1 MKKEIGL
8 LLLFATSLTGCLGT
22 SDSSAIGAARG
33 VNPAMLSDAEFKQYQ
48 KQRANELYEANTQA
62 AKNHAALS
70 SANETMSTI
79 RQGIDTLREIKN
91 FFR

>member
-33 VNPAMLSDAEFKQYQ
+33 VNPAMLSNVLMNCMKLIRKQLKTTPPSAVPM
-48 KQRANELYEANTQA
+48 KQ
-62 AKNHAALS
+62 
-70 SANETMSTI
+70 
-79 RQGIDTLREIKN
+79 
-91 FFR
+91 